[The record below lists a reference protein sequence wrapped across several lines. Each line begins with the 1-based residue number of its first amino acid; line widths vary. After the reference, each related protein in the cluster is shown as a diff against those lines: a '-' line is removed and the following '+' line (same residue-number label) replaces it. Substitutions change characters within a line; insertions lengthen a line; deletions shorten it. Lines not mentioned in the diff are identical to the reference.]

1 MKRNLSILLTAL
13 VCTTAINASAIEQDA
28 SGYYLVTTPEELCSV
43 SSVVNAGNSNVKI
56 RLVND
61 LDMSSITNFPSIGIF
76 DWPSGPQV
84 AFQGEFDG
92 QGHIIY
98 NLTIDNTS
106 DAQETGLFG
115 RVNGGGYIHD
125 FGVVNANI
133 TANARA
139 GVVAGEIHASTV
151 DNVFTAGNLVVIS
164 NNTSQYCGLSGEGAN
179 STFNNCYTTFNGPL
193 TNIPERLNNCY
204 WGQDAIDMAETGE
217 LCYKLNGDQQN
228 IVWRQNL
235 GEDKYPV
242 QDKTHAQVY
251 QKGQK
256 DCGGN
261 IIGAA
266 EYTNEAQD
274 DILPPHQYDETG
286 ICIVCGNDVGK
297 TTIDDDGYM
306 AISNPWQM
314 RYFATYVNSGN
325 YQAKARLTEDIDMSA
340 IENFPM
346 LGYFDWDNQGSGTQF
361 GGEIDGQ
368 GHVIK
373 NLRVTVDAR
382 VEAGFCSRAG
392 GATFRNLGFEN
403 ATITNTHADGVRAG
417 VLGGELFVCNV
428 INCWSFGDIQINTT
442 YYQKGGFG
450 GEAAGTNF
458 TNCWT
463 TYNAIGDS
471 PNSVINTYWGQDVA
485 NMHASGELCY
495 KLNGDQQN
503 IVWRQNLGEDEYPVQ
518 DKTHAQVYQ
527 KGQKDCGGNII
538 GAAEYTNEAQDD
550 ILPPHQYDET
560 GICIVCGNDVGKT
573 TIDDDGYMAISNPWQ
588 MRYFATYVNSG
599 NYQAKARLTEDI
611 DMSAIENFPMLG
623 YFDWDNQGSGTQFG
637 GEIDGQGHVIKN
649 LRVTVDARVE
659 AGFCSRAGG
668 ATFRN
673 LGFENAT
680 ITNTHADG
688 VRAGVLGGELFV
700 CNVINCWSFGDIQI
714 NTTYYQK
721 GGFGG
726 EAAGTNF
733 TNCWTTYNAIGDS
746 PNSVINTYWGQDVA
760 NMHAS
765 GELCYKLNGD
775 QQNIVWRQN
784 LGEDEYPVLDSTHG
798 IVKEITDAGYATMYL
813 PETSVTIPAGV
824 EAFTG
829 IIAEDY
835 LVMNPI
841 ESVVI
846 KGQAVVLKGNEGYYS
861 FIPTDAGVGL
871 IQSDL
876 IGTDEPLQANGS
888 QYVLAEKDG
897 VIGFYKAEGIIP
909 AGKAYLLSS
918 SGVKAFLFEFDD
930 ATGIANVE
938 KAVENGAIYNL
949 AGQRQNK
956 IQKGINIVNG
966 KKISK

>member
-503 IVWRQNLGEDEYPVQ
+503 IVWRQNLGEDEYPV
-518 DKTHAQVYQ
+518 
-527 KGQKDCGGNII
+527 
-538 GAAEYTNEAQDD
+538 
-550 ILPPHQYDET
+550 
-560 GICIVCGNDVGKT
+560 
-573 TIDDDGYMAISNPWQ
+573 
-588 MRYFATYVNSG
+588 
-599 NYQAKARLTEDI
+599 
-611 DMSAIENFPMLG
+611 
-623 YFDWDNQGSGTQFG
+623 
-637 GEIDGQGHVIKN
+637 
-649 LRVTVDARVE
+649 
-659 AGFCSRAGG
+659 
-668 ATFRN
+668 
-673 LGFENAT
+673 
-680 ITNTHADG
+680 
-688 VRAGVLGGELFV
+688 
-700 CNVINCWSFGDIQI
+700 
-714 NTTYYQK
+714 
-721 GGFGG
+721 
-726 EAAGTNF
+726 
-733 TNCWTTYNAIGDS
+733 
-746 PNSVINTYWGQDVA
+746 
-760 NMHAS
+760 
-765 GELCYKLNGD
+765 
-775 QQNIVWRQN
+775 
-784 LGEDEYPVLDSTHG
+784 LDSTHG